1 MRIEIERLVKQASR
15 DLENAKKN
23 LDIEAYEVSAFL
35 AQQSVE
41 KHLKSLWIHLHQE
54 NPPATHTLTE
64 LGQGIG
70 IPEKLKHNLANLTPD
85 YTVSRYPDAA
95 NGVPYEMYDK
105 ETAERKVSLAEEI
118 VLWVRRKIGL

>member
-1 MRIEIERLVKQASR
+1 MRVEVERLIKQASR
-15 DLENAKKN
+15 DLENARKN
-23 LDIEAYEVSAFL
+23 LNIEAYEVSSFL

-41 KHLKSLWIHLHQE
+41 KYLKSLWIYLRKE
-54 NPPATHTLTE
+54 NPPTTHTLTE

-95 NGVPYEMYDK
+95 NGVPYEMYDQ
-105 ETAERKVSLAEEI
+105 ETAESKVLLAEEVI
-118 VLWVRRKIGL
+118 LWIRAKIGL